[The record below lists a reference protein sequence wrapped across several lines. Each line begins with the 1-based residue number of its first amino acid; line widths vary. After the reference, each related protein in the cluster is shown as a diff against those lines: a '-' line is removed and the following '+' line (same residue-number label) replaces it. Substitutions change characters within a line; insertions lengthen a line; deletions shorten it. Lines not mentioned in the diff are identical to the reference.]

1 MSVSVFVCV
10 CAWQVVTFVE
20 AIIARGF
27 AYESNGSV
35 YFHTAA
41 FRAAGH
47 HYPKLKVGLGADD
60 AAASAAE
67 MAEGEGALSQAF
79 SDDKRSSS
87 DFVLWKNSKPGEPA
101 WPSPWGNVRVPPFAA
116 VGSLSW
122 LSIRLVFPALPRLV
136 NTRSVRASWADG
148 LKAGRGGARAI
159 WYRGGQDGISSA
171 R

>member
-1 MSVSVFVCV
+1 
-10 CAWQVVTFVE
+10 VVTFVE
-20 AIIARGF
+20 AIVARGF

-47 HYPKLKVGLGADD
+47 DYPKLKVGLGADD

-79 SDDKRSSS
+79 SDDKRSAS

-101 WPSPWGNVRVPPFAA
+101 WPSPWGNVRVPLHVVATVA
-116 VGSLSW
+116 SLSW

-136 NTRSVRASWADG
+136 KNN
-148 LKAGRGGARAI
+148 AI
-159 WYRGGQDGISSA
+159 GPCVVG
-171 R
+171 